1 MPVNDYVTIAEV
13 KAALPADNW
22 ATAGTTYDA
31 RLTTLC
37 TAASRL
43 IDRNTLKSVGY
54 FYVSADDTR
63 YFDAPTEGL
72 TLYCDE
78 LAAAPTSVSV
88 TDTGSVTSYT
98 ALASTDYIVGPY
110 NALAQ
115 GKPYTWIKLDIVN
128 GQYAT
133 WYGFEKGVKV
143 VGKFG
148 YSTSVPADVKQVALE
163 QVVRWW
169 KMETKNYADYGNVGT
184 VPMGEYAPKE
194 RYTNIDG
201 DLCDMLQHYIG
212 LVL

>member
-1 MPVNDYVTIAEV
+1 MPINDYVTVAEV

-22 ATAGTTYDA
+22 TGVTTYDT

-43 IDRNTLKSVGY
+43 IDRDVLKPVGY

-63 YFDAPTEGL
+63 YFDAPKEGL
-72 TLYCDE
+72 VLRCDE

-88 TDTGSVTSYT
+88 TDVGSVTTYT
-98 ALASTDYIVGPY
+98 ALASTDYIMGPY
-110 NALAQ
+110 NALNE

-128 GQYAT
+128 GNYAT
-133 WYGFEKGVKV
+133 WYGFERGVKV

-148 YSTSVPADVKQVALE
+148 YSTTVPADVKQVALE
-163 QVVRWW
+163 QVIRWF
-169 KMETKNYADYGNVGT
+169 KMEVRNYSDYGHVGT

-194 RYTNIDG
+194 RYSNIDG
-201 DLCDMLQHYIG
+201 DLSDMLQHYIG